1 MFAEGQSVQT
11 GPAARQRIPWLGLV
25 NPTSTPQAV
34 QVALLSDQAEQTRT
48 VTVAARR
55 REAVDVGAL
64 FGVTAAVNFGI
75 EVVCASECAASLVVW
90 DGNYAVPN
98 ISVPIVGCRDVGP

>member
-1 MFAEGQSVQT
+1 MA
-11 GPAARQRIPWLGLV
+11 
-25 NPTSTPQAV
+25 QAV
-34 QVALLSDQAEQTRT
+34 VMNGTVYLAGQVALESPGASVAEQTRT

-90 DGNYAVPN
+90 DGDYAIPN